1 MTLEGNYTFADNTA
15 NTGDL
20 LSFGGA
26 ITSGVAGTQTLTVSG
41 VGNTTIN
48 GVIGGTTGTIALL
61 KSGNGQLTL
70 NGNNTFTGGV
80 TINAGNL
87 VIGNVGALNSTT
99 PNGVTFVSASTGTL
113 SLNGKSIAIGQ
124 LNGLGATA
132 SIIQD
137 ANATSAALTVNF
149 QDTGTVFEFD
159 GTLQDGAGGGK
170 LSLVKSGT
178 GVLSLAGNNT
188 FTGGVTINAG
198 NLVIGSVGALNSTT
212 PNAVVFGA
220 GGSFPELDLGVSVT
234 VSGLATPGGTT
245 VPFVRGEGTSTTT
258 LTVNNSVTNN
268 FAGRLFDDTSPLA
281 LVKGGV
287 GTLILSDSN
296 NFSGGVTIK
305 AGTLQLNSPAALF
318 GPTLNVVT
326 FGAGSTGTLDL
337 NGFSSTIGGLN
348 TNSLVGTPVVTNS
361 SSTPGTLEVQVAS
374 GNSTYAGVLQDG
386 PTSGSLLLLKTG
398 SGTLTLSGTNTF
410 TAPVNINGGTLAI
423 SGGSLA
429 ADVRNQATFNY
440 YGGTFAGRLFN
451 SGTANFFSD
460 FTAENGMENDSNLS
474 IGPGE
479 SITLAGAGLDN
490 EGTLSMTGV
499 ALNLSTTGANVN
511 RGNINLSTVLSL
523 AEGAALT
530 NSGSIAL
537 NGGVVTDASGT
548 LTNTFG
554 GAVSGFGT
562 IQCVFAN
569 SGGLVGVGGGTL
581 NITQPFNNSGIVQLT
596 AFTANLGGGAINNTV
611 RSRASETWATLSPIP
626 ARSSRSAAL
635 CS

>member
-1 MTLEGNYTFADNTA
+1 M
-15 NTGDL
+15 
-20 LSFGGA
+20 
-26 ITSGVAGTQTLTVSG
+26 
-41 VGNTTIN
+41 
-48 GVIGGTTGTIALL
+48 
-61 KSGNGQLTL
+61 
-70 NGNNTFTGGV
+70 
-80 TINAGNL
+80 
-87 VIGNVGALNSTT
+87 
-99 PNGVTFVSASTGTL
+99 
-113 SLNGKSIAIGQ
+113 
-124 LNGLGATA
+124 
-132 SIIQD
+132 
-137 ANATSAALTVNF
+137 
-149 QDTGTVFEFD
+149 
-159 GTLQDGAGGGK
+159 
-170 LSLVKSGT
+170 
-178 GVLSLAGNNT
+178 SLAGNNT

-220 GGSFPELDLGVSVT
+220 GGSFPELDIGVSVT
-234 VSGLATPGGTT
+234 VSGLAAPGGTT

-398 SGTLTLSGTNTF
+398 SGTLTLSGANTF

-474 IGPGE
+474 IGPGD

-523 AEGAALT
+523 AG
-530 NSGSIAL
+530 
-537 NGGVVTDASGT
+537 
-548 LTNTFG
+548 
-554 GAVSGFGT
+554 
-562 IQCVFAN
+562 
-569 SGGLVGVGGGTL
+569 
-581 NITQPFNNSGIVQLT
+581 
-596 AFTANLGGGAINNTV
+596 
-611 RSRASETWATLSPIP
+611 
-626 ARSSRSAAL
+626 SAARRTAAQ
-635 CS
+635 SP